1 LAIRSKDISAI
12 YELLYNPNFIPR
24 RSPDAHIDLVE
35 IEGRPTYILIKE
47 SDHENFEV
55 DEDTGKVWQLL
66 DGNRTVREVCEA
78 VAKVDESITE
88 KDVKDIIASLAEE
101 GAIETTEIEVEKKRV
116 EVESAFQININLVE
130 NSSESLKG
138 VYEFLKKYIRLWELY
153 VAVGVSLV
161 GAVLFAG
168 TFVQVFSTRVAL
180 EIAGSALLGYFVYQL
195 FILLPV
201 YAVHELAH
209 GAVCYYYGAKPTG
222 MGTGLYYLAPFFY
235 CDTSDAWKLPRRA
248 RIMISLAGPVS
259 EVTISAV
266 FVFLSYFVTSGFAH
280 TVLIVG
286 AFLGFY
292 ATIINLSPII
302 ETDGYYILTDLLNI
316 PNLRDETF
324 GFIKK
329 GVLSALGRPVSKV
342 RRSARIK
349 RIFYLYAVTTFG
361 WLAIFVYTTA
371 HIFSIYGGD
380 AYTSLVTIGLTV
392 LGQKSFNI
400 VGIGVSIASLAYFA
414 LLMGGFAVMGSVA
427 YRRVRYGGAK
437 LETIHDKR
445 VTVFMPVPSFIHR
458 DKASKLVRKSR
469 SLARKFTRSCSVTL
483 EPPFCVAALKLG
495 KVDETLERTR
505 ESMSRVESSFRSMHA
520 SFLAA
525 GVQSKDLY
533 AGKMWLSDN
542 LRAMAGQLSGAG
554 RVGATSGVADFVHR
568 RIQALRTVLLS
579 GFGTVWTLELVPED
593 FRRLR
598 KQIFPA
604 LIAEDLGGAGLS
616 PDLEAFKKRV
626 VFGPEALSTLSA
638 QVEEESSEVF
648 KNPEVYQTAAFL
660 EPIGSKLVFAGRTDK
675 VEGSV
680 LWLGGVFLY
689 QAWIGFIREALD
701 DAAIGLRSL
710 RALPTAVTKAQVTKL
725 SQEELKLLRE
735 DFGRLE
741 ALHKAIEE
749 SMTKIESTYQSA
761 LNFHETLQSLVADE
775 GFDVGLYT
783 PILNANQK
791 RLEGVREGLNALAKE
806 WSKTYEKFHKAA
818 DAAEEEASR
827 RGSQQAQERATLGSG
842 FRSAVEGL
850 RGRKPRSQP
859 FEAEVK
865 LVYSASRLMHDVVA
879 ASDVVL

>member
-1 LAIRSKDISAI
+1 LAIRSKDVSAI

-47 SDHENFEV
+47 SDHENYEV

-66 DGNRTVREVCEA
+66 DGNMTVKEVCEA
-78 VAKVDESITE
+78 AAKVDETITE

-101 GAIETTEIEVEKKRV
+101 GAIETTEAEVEKKRV

-130 NSSESLKG
+130 NSEESLKG
-138 VYEFLKKYIRLWELY
+138 VYEFLKRYIRLWELY
-153 VAVGVSLV
+153 VAIGVSLI

-168 TFVQVFSTRVAL
+168 TFVQIFSTRVAL
-180 EIAGSALLGYFVYQL
+180 EVAGSALLGYFVYQM

-209 GAVCYYYGAKPTG
+209 GAVCHYYGAKPRG
-222 MGTGLYYLAPFFY
+222 IGTGLYYLAPFFY

-292 ATIINLSPII
+292 ATMINLSPII
-302 ETDGYYILTDLLNI
+302 ETDGYYILTDVLNI

-324 GFIKK
+324 GFLKK

-342 RRSARIK
+342 RRSAKVK
-349 RIFYLYAVTTFG
+349 RIFYLYAVIMFG
-361 WLAIFVYTTA
+361 WLAFFVYTTGNL
-371 HIFSIYGGD
+371 FFIYGGD

-392 LGQKSFNI
+392 LGQKPFGI
-400 VGIGVSIASLAYFA
+400 VGIGVSVATLAYFA

-427 YRRVRYGGAK
+427 YRRVHYGGAK

-445 VTVFMPVPSFIHR
+445 VSVFMPVPSFIQR
-458 DKASKLVRKSR
+458 DKATKLVRKSR
-469 SLARKFTRSCSVTL
+469 SLARKFTRSYSLTL

-495 KVDETLERTR
+495 KADETLDETR
-505 ESMSRVESSFRSMHA
+505 ESMSRVETSFRSMHA
-520 SFLAA
+520 SFLA
-525 GVQSKDLY
+525 GGGQSEDY
-533 AGKMWLSDN
+533 YEGKKWLSGT
-542 LRAMAGQLSGAG
+542 LSALAGQLSG
-554 RVGATSGVADFVHR
+554 GAASGVADYLHR
-568 RIQALRTVLLS
+568 RGQALRTVLLS

-604 LIAEDLGGAGLS
+604 LVAEDLGGAGLP

-660 EPIGSKLVFAGRTDK
+660 EPIGSKLVFAGRTDR

-680 LWLGGVFLY
+680 VWLGGVFLY

-701 DAAIGLRSL
+701 DSAIGLRSL
-710 RALPTAVTKAQVTKL
+710 RALPTPITKAQATKL
-725 SQEELKLLRE
+725 SAEELKLLGE

-741 ALHKAIEE
+741 ALHKAVEE

-761 LNFHETLQSLVADE
+761 LNFHETLQSLVVDE
-775 GFDVGLYT
+775 GFDVGLYN

-806 WSKTYEKFHKAA
+806 WSRSYEKFRKTAEA
-818 DAAEEEASR
+818 TEEEASR
-827 RGSQQAQERATLGSG
+827 RASQQAQEKTSLGTG
-842 FRSAVEGL
+842 FRSAVAGL

-865 LVYSASRLMHDVVA
+865 LMYSAARLMYDVVA